1 VRTNTTGAAFD
12 LSLRPN
18 EFGPQSFSR
27 LKFFLDGNASS
38 SWLMQAEQNSNPY
51 LLRKEEGDSSLY
63 SEVVLENSSHSF
75 SLATLPSATPKE
87 FYGVSLE
94 NNNPGV
100 LYHMIGVNGAR
111 YDHFNAADLFWKQL
125 PALHADLYIISLG
138 TNEAQRTEFDNVAFQ
153 LELDKFLQKIKS
165 ISPRAAVIITT
176 AADSYYK
183 KRKPNLVLRDL
194 NISLFNYCAQKSI
207 PIWDL
212 YRITNGYG
220 SAYSWVKRGLMNDDR
235 IHFTGDGYRIQGQLL
250 FNALAKGYNNY
261 INIIQ

>member
-1 VRTNTTGAAFD
+1 MGFGAAFD

-18 EFGPQSFSR
+18 EYGPQSFSR

-125 PALHADLYIISLG
+125 PISQILNLQSVLAVSGIVSRVGKEIAIVTRHEYANTHELLPLG
-138 TNEAQRTEFDNVAFQ
+138 
-153 LELDKFLQKIKS
+153 
-165 ISPRAAVIITT
+165 
-176 AADSYYK
+176 
-183 KRKPNLVLRDL
+183 
-194 NISLFNYCAQKSI
+194 
-207 PIWDL
+207 
-212 YRITNGYG
+212 
-220 SAYSWVKRGLMNDDR
+220 
-235 IHFTGDGYRIQGQLL
+235 
-250 FNALAKGYNNY
+250 
-261 INIIQ
+261 